1 MSTTTLVLLVFL
13 GLLTGGLAGIMGI
26 SGGVILIPALIYIFG
41 FSQQQATGTSLAVLL
56 PPIGFFATYNYY
68 KAGYVNMKYAIIIAV
83 AFMGGSYFS
92 SKFLINMPE
101 NAIRKIFSV
110 FLILIAVK
118 MFFQK

>member
-83 AFMGGSYFS
+83 AFMVGSYFS

>member
-83 AFMGGSYFS
+83 AFMVGSYFS

-118 MFFQK
+118 MFFKK